1 MRRMKSLLAAL
12 VGLRR
17 ALVPLALLAL
27 PASAAWALDLRDGD
41 IVLYRHALAPGGGD
55 PPGFKLG
62 DCSTQRNLSDEGRQQ
77 ARQIGD
83 ALRQRLGRLPVGAV
97 WASPWCRTQ
106 ETARLAF
113 PAAEV
118 TSQAA
123 FASFFE
129 QADREAASLAEG
141 RQLLSGWRGP
151 GVLVVVTHQVNITGL
166 TRIFPSSG
174 EGVVLRISDGSLN
187 VLGRIEP
194 PPVR

>member
-1 MRRMKSLLAAL
+1 MKSLLAAL
-12 VGLRR
+12 VGLRG
-17 ALVPLALLAL
+17 ALGALALLAL
-27 PASAAWALDLRDGD
+27 PTSSAWALDLRDGD

-83 ALRQRLGRLPVGAV
+83 ALRQRLGNLRVSAV
-97 WASPWCRTQ
+97 WSSPWCRTL

-113 PAAEV
+113 PSAQV
-118 TSQAA
+118 QPQAA

-129 QADREAASLAEG
+129 QADREAESLAEA
-141 RQLLSGWRGP
+141 RQRLSGWRGP

-166 TRIFPSSG
+166 TGIFPSSG
-174 EGVVLRISDGSLN
+174 EGVALRFGGGKLA
-187 VLGRIEP
+187 VLGRIDP
-194 PPVR
+194 PPAQ